1 MIPLLFS
8 LKNQKI
14 LVVGGG
20 EIATRRVQTL
30 LSEGGQVICV
40 SAEFSEKLKEI
51 KNDRLVLKQ
60 KKYERSDLEGI
71 KLLVAATASG
81 KINEMVRQDC
91 KSRGI
96 LCNRV
101 DNHEDSDFIFPA
113 TLRRGDLSISVC
125 TEGASPALTKK
136 IIRSLK
142 VEYDQS
148 FERKIELLKSLR
160 QIVLTRKQVDVS
172 TRETLNQL
180 ADYSVTELE
189 EKLDEYNKTL

>member
-8 LKNQKI
+8 LKSRKI

-20 EIATRRVQTL
+20 EIASRRVLTL

-40 SAEFSEKLKEI
+40 STEFSEKLKSITDMGLE
-51 KNDRLVLKQ
+51 LKQ
-60 KKYERSDLEGI
+60 KKYERADLSGI
-71 KLLVAATASG
+71 NLAVAATANG
-81 KINEMVRQDC
+81 KINELVRQDC
-91 KSRGI
+91 KSLGI

-101 DNHEDSDFIFPA
+101 DCHEDSDFIFPS

-125 TEGASPALTKK
+125 TEGASPTLTKK

-142 VEYDQS
+142 VEYDDS
-148 FERKIELLKSLR
+148 YGRKVELLKSLR
-160 QIVLTRKQVDVS
+160 QIVLTRKQIDLK

-180 ADYSVTELE
+180 ADCSVSELE
-189 EKLDEYNKTL
+189 KKLDEYNKTL